1 MGSSE
6 GIRDIG
12 AAYGDAVT
20 RWDPEL
26 LAGCFTE
33 DAVWEAARV
42 RAEGR
47 DSILEALTAIRGRF
61 DRIIHLVHNVS
72 VFDELSASAGARTYA
87 TELTTRRGKPGMFVN
102 LYHDRCVLDG
112 GRWLFAHRRLELL
125 YQGPPDL
132 TGTFS

>member
-6 GIRDIG
+6 GIRDVG

-20 RWDPEL
+20 CWDPDL
-26 LAGCFTE
+26 LAGCFAE
-33 DAVWEAARV
+33 DAVWEAPGV

-47 DSILEALTAIRGRF
+47 DSIVETIGAIRGRF
-61 DRIIHLVHNVS
+61 DRIIHLVHS
-72 VFDELSASAGARTYA
+72 VAVLSDDSTGAEARTYA
-87 TELTTRRGKPGMFVN
+87 TELMTRRGTPGTFVN

-112 GRWLFAHRRLELL
+112 DRWLFAHRRLDVL

-132 TGTFS
+132 SGTFS